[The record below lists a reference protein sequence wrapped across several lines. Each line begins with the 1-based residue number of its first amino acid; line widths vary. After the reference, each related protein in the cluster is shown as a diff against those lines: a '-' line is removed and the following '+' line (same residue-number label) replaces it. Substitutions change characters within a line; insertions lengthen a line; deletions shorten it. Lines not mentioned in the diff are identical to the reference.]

1 MARRVVFH
9 VGTLKTGTT
18 YLQKVMWENRA
29 ALAESGVL
37 FAGEYYRD
45 RVWATQTVRGMGT
58 PHARA
63 RTAWDR
69 ITRQVNEFPGDAV
82 ISHEFFGGA
91 SEEQAQAAKD
101 RFPDAEISVVVTA
114 RDLVGIFPAFWQEQV
129 KFGFTDAFA
138 DYDPLPLESPPNKHW
153 SWRTI
158 DAADVLRRWS
168 GGLPPERVAV
178 VTMPPPGSPRD
189 LLWRRFSDACGFD
202 GSVASLDLPAV
213 NESMG
218 VAETELL
225 RRVNEG
231 LAEEL
236 RPSPEPARWVR
247 GYLGLDVLAPR
258 RGEKLRVT
266 PARAAVLRERGE
278 QIVAG
283 IRDAGYRVVG
293 ELDDVVGPAE
303 VPEARQPEEVDDAEL
318 LSVALDT
325 INTMLVDHRRLSL
338 ENDRLRRAGK
348 SAAASGESAQAAGS
362 PRPASVLRKVFGR

>member
-1 MARRVVFH
+1 MARRVTFH

-18 YLQKVMWENRA
+18 YLQRVLWENRSV
-29 ALAESGVL
+29 LADAGLL

-45 RVWATQTVRGMGT
+45 RVWASQTVRGMGT

-63 RTAWDR
+63 RGAWDR
-69 ITRQVNEFPGDAV
+69 IVRQVEEFPGDAV

-91 SEEQAQAAKD
+91 SPEQAKAAIE
-101 RFPDAEISVVVTA
+101 RFPDSEIRVVVTA
-114 RDLVGIFPAFWQEQV
+114 RDLAGIYPAFWQEMV
-129 KFGFTDAFA
+129 KFGFTDRFA
-138 DYDPLPLESPPNKHW
+138 EFEPLPLDSPPNKHW

-168 GGLPPERVAV
+168 DGLPPERVSV

-189 LLWRRFSDACGFD
+189 LLWRRFCEACGFD
-202 GSVASLDLPAV
+202 GSMATLDLPAV

-231 LAEEL
+231 LPDEL

-247 GYLGLDVLAPR
+247 GYLGLEVLAPR
-258 RGEKLRVT
+258 RGEKLRVA
-266 PARAAVLRERGE
+266 PGRAAELRARSEAIVDQIRG
-278 QIVAG
+278 AG
-283 IRDAGYRVVG
+283 FSVVG
-293 ELDDVVGPAE
+293 DLDDLLGP
-303 VPEARQPEEVDDAEL
+303 VDPPTSRQPEEVGDSEL

-325 INTMLVDHRRLSL
+325 INAMLLDHRRLSL
-338 ENDRLRRAGK
+338 ENDRLRREAGK
-348 SAAASGESAQAAGS
+348 AAAPKRAGTGKGG
-362 PRPASVLRKVFGR
+362 RGLRGRLRKFG